1 MRERRTCIYC
11 RRDEASAKFNGVEH
25 VIPQAFGLFSTE
37 TPTLKSVCDD
47 CNGQFGKT
55 LDSYLARE
63 TVEGVVRYKNGI
75 FSKEARPQKH
85 LHITLGDAP
94 EVGQFSGMKVAI
106 DGSRSELM
114 NPLAQFHILN
124 QRTCKTEIYFKNQ
137 IEGLILPEDQ
147 YGRPGD
153 GSGNGTWKCAIYAA
167 SETDHDEI
175 VGALQAN
182 GIAFVPGKPFKTP
195 SLAVENDQ
203 PFGAPSL
210 PVVITGEVT
219 HTHRRAHAKILMNF
233 IAKYHGEEEALK
245 PHWDFLRNFI
255 RQEEGTIKY
264 KILENPFPA
273 DQDSAALRI
282 IRQSITVRVENLGGN
297 IVGSI
302 QFYGNQIYQY
312 LLRGN
317 ASLPEGQQIGY
328 CFTAGEKPR
337 LLIKTKGI
345 SNAAALVSQRAA
357 KGQV

>member
-1 MRERRTCIYC
+1 
-11 RRDEASAKFNGVEH
+11 
-25 VIPQAFGLFSTE
+25 
-37 TPTLKSVCDD
+37 
-47 CNGQFGKT
+47 
-55 LDSYLARE
+55 
-63 TVEGVVRYKNGI
+63 
-75 FSKEARPQKH
+75 
-85 LHITLGDAP
+85 
-94 EVGQFSGMKVAI
+94 
-106 DGSRSELM
+106 
-114 NPLAQFHILN
+114 
-124 QRTCKTEIYFKNQ
+124 
-137 IEGLILPEDQ
+137 
-147 YGRPGD
+147 
-153 GSGNGTWKCAIYAA
+153 
-167 SETDHDEI
+167 
-175 VGALQAN
+175 
-182 GIAFVPGKPFKTP
+182 
-195 SLAVENDQ
+195 
-203 PFGAPSL
+203 
-210 PVVITGEVT
+210 
-219 HTHRRAHAKILMNF
+219 MNF